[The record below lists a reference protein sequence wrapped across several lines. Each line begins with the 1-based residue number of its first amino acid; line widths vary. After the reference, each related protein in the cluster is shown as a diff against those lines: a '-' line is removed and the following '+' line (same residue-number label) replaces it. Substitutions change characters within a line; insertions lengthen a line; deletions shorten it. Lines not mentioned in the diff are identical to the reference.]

1 MCAFGGPGLDT
12 LYVTSIR
19 PEGIDLSDQ
28 PLAGGVFALQP
39 GARACPS
46 RQPTL
51 IFRAFQTT
59 NEEDHAIQDPPS
71 PPSRHMAFGAM
82 ATEFR
87 SSDVHNSDEY
97 PTVAAVKFMSEQIKQ
112 ASGGKHSIKVFNKG
126 ALGSEKETI
135 DQTKIGALDFTR
147 VNISPMNAICAKTQV
162 PTMPFL
168 FRSVEHM
175 RHVLDG
181 RSARRS

>member
-1 MCAFGGPGLDT
+1 MKLKTT
-12 LYVTSIR
+12 LAA
-19 PEGIDLSDQ
+19 LS
-28 PLAGGVFALQP
+28 A
-39 GARACPS
+39 
-46 RQPTL
+46 TL
-51 IFRAFQTT
+51 
-59 NEEDHAIQDPPS
+59 
-71 PPSRHMAFGAM
+71 AFGAF

-87 SSDVHNSDEY
+87 SSDVHNSDDY
-97 PTVAAVKFMSEQIKQ
+97 PTVAAVKHMSDLLKQ

-147 VNISPMNAICAKTQV
+147 VNISPMNAICPKTQV

-175 RHVLDG
+175 RKVLDG
-181 RSARRS
+181 PVGDEILKDCEPYGFVGWRSTIRARARSTARRR